1 MNNRILIGP
10 TNKKDIGSIPTLNR
24 AFIDGLSKDYEF
36 IPLHLN
42 RKHGKSKLANFN
54 VVNLYYFVK
63 QYFKLIYLVIVK
75 RPKIVH
81 YAITSFW
88 NFEKSL
94 LFLNTAKLLGAKK
107 VIGHIHGGSFNVFID
122 NLTGIRRK
130 ISWSLFNNLD
140 AVIVA
145 SEFWK
150 EYLEG
155 KNIKTLIKVVN
166 NPINSEYVNK
176 IQKND
181 EEQRN
186 RRFLF
191 LGALGKRKGVYDLI
205 ESSKE
210 INDNFKLDLIGSE
223 DRKGDLD
230 NIQGLIGQH
239 NLSSCINVILSEKLS
254 LADKTK
260 YFSENEVFLFPTH
273 NENFPLVIIEAACA
287 GIPIITT
294 PVGAIP
300 EFFTHMENIYF
311 IEPGNIKEIQN
322 AIEFML
328 TNKEERERLGKAA
341 RKVYEEKLSEEKI
354 MKQLDD
360 VYRTLLN

>member
-1 MNNRILIGP
+1 MNNKILIGP

-54 VVNLYYFVK
+54 VVNLYYFIR
-63 QYFKLIYLVIVK
+63 QYFKLIYLVVIK

-107 VIGHIHGGSFNVFID
+107 VIGHLHGGSFDVFID
-122 NLTGIRRK
+122 NLKGGRRK
-130 ISWSLFNNLD
+130 ISFRLFNNLD
-140 AVIVA
+140 AVVVA
-145 SEFWK
+145 SDFWK
-150 EYLEG
+150 DYLEN
-155 KNIKTLIKVVN
+155 KNIKTLVRVVN
-166 NPINSEYVNK
+166 NPINAEYVNK
-176 IQKND
+176 VQIEDTNK
-181 EEQRN
+181 RN
-186 RRFLF
+186 GRFLF

-205 ESSKE
+205 EASKK
-210 INDNFKLDLIGSE
+210 ITDDFKLDLIGSE
-223 DRKGDLD
+223 DRKGDLHS
-230 NIQGLIGQH
+230 IQNLISE
-239 NLSSCINVILSEKLS
+239 NKLSSKINIILSEKLS
-254 LADKTK
+254 LKDKVK
-260 YFSENEVFLFPTH
+260 YFSGNEVFLFPTH

-287 GIPIITT
+287 RMPIITA

-311 IEPGNIKEIQN
+311 VEPGNVEEIRN
-322 AIEFML
+322 AVEFML
-328 TNKEERERLGKAA
+328 TNKDVRERLGKAA
-341 RKVYEEKLSEEKI
+341 RRVYEEKLSEERI

-360 VYRTLLN
+360 LYRTLIN